1 MNRNHFF
8 VQPTRAYFDFYCIN
22 ISLFQSSNLNSTL
35 NLSTANQI
43 QMTNTNYCVPALETL
58 VGEGF
63 SNIQI
68 QESPANHYEFTIVI
82 DPHSTDS
89 LMFSTYETYEFL
101 SLIEGLIKS
110 GQLNSSWHVI
120 SLLDD
125 LRPRVVFPNRRK
137 E

>member
-1 MNRNHFF
+1 
-8 VQPTRAYFDFYCIN
+8 
-22 ISLFQSSNLNSTL
+22 
-35 NLSTANQI
+35 
-43 QMTNTNYCVPALETL
+43 MTDTNYYIAALETL

-68 QESPANHYEFTIVI
+68 QESPTNYYEFTIVI
-82 DPHSTDS
+82 DPDSIDS

-101 SLIEGLIKS
+101 SLVEGLFNS
-110 GQLNSSWHVI
+110 GQLNSSWDVI

>member
-8 VQPTRAYFDFYCIN
+8 VRPTRAYFDFYCIN
-22 ISLFQSSNLNSTL
+22 ISLFQSCNLNSTL
-35 NLSTANQI
+35 HLITANQI
-43 QMTNTNYCVPALETL
+43 QMTNTNYYVPALETL

-68 QESPANHYEFTIVI
+68 QENPRNYYEFTIVI

-101 SLIEGLIKS
+101 SLIEGLIKL